1 MGQDE
6 ETIYM
11 EHKKKHDVEEGD
23 FYVYIHVFQKYLISF

>member
-11 EHKKKHDVEEGD
+11 EHKKHDVEEGD